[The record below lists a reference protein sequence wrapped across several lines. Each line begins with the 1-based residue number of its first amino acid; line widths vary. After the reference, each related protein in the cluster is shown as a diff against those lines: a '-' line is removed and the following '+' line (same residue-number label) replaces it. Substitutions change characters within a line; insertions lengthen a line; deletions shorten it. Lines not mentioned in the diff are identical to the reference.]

1 MKVLQH
7 QQHNPLSILHQPH
20 RCVEPTHQT
29 GHLMDPLLGNHHH
42 HQHQHQ
48 YHTAGRLSPP
58 PPSERHHTCARP
70 PRQIET
76 IIHDASKLSVLTTH
90 PSTDLKPKLVL
101 HRTYISAA
109 ATQGTKENFI
119 NFVTF
124 DLDSLEKLHQM
135 WWISRNFRK
144 CFCSQQ
150 QQLISVCWGLYEFVT
165 KQSGVASP
173 MIGLSVN
180 VRDPEISENNRH
192 FGQLHKFL
200 PCHRRSLFR
209 ELKGQYNTIKLTP
222 LSLALQ
228 KLLSQLCPPE
238 IIIVHCKELFNIAM
252 VCYYL

>member
-1 MKVLQH
+1 MCWAH
-7 QQHNPLSILHQPH
+7 PPDWPLDGPTAGKPSPAPAPIPH
-20 RCVEPTHQT
+20 RWEAITSATIRKTPHVCKT
-29 GHLMDPLLGNHHH
+29 
-42 HQHQHQ
+42 
-48 YHTAGRLSPP
+48 TAPNWNYYP
-58 PPSERHHTCARP
+58 WC
-70 PRQIET
+70 IK
-76 IIHDASKLSVLTTH
+76 IVLTTH

-101 HRTYISAA
+101 HGTNISAA
-109 ATQGTKENFI
+109 ATQGTKENCI

-228 KLLSQLCPPE
+228 KLLSQLCPPRNNYRA
-238 IIIVHCKELFNIAM
+238 LQGA
-252 VCYYL
+252 L